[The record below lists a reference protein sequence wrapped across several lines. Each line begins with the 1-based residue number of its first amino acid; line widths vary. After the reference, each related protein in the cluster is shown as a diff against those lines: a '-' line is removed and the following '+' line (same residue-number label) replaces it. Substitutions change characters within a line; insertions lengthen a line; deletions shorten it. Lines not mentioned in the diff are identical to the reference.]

1 VIGAAG
7 DPAGAGPSATVR
19 SRRAMTPHQRATLAV
34 TCVGFF
40 MVLLD
45 ISIVNTALPS
55 IQRDLQ
61 ASLSELQWVV
71 DGYTL
76 TFAVLLPTWGSLADR
91 LGRKRFFQ
99 AGMAVFAL
107 GSLLCGLATSPDLL
121 NASRALQG
129 VGAAALAPTSL
140 ALLAT
145 AFPEPKAKIRAIALW
160 AAISGLALGIGPT
173 LGGLLVDG
181 WGWRSVFFVN
191 VPLAVAC
198 LAFGVRALGESKDPA
213 ARRIDVPG
221 QLLSIAWLGALT
233 YGFIERGT
241 HP

>member
-1 VIGAAG
+1 
-7 DPAGAGPSATVR
+7 
-19 SRRAMTPHQRATLAV
+19 MTPHQRATLAV

-107 GSLLCGLATSPDLL
+107 GSLLCGLATSPDQL